1 MAELLPSGI
10 GRLLEGDVLVLVK
23 LLRRVELPGLRCV
36 VLIDVAIIDVAI
48 IDGEGAAVKV
58 DIPSAELLFLLGTT
72 AFLWGFLTPPTA
84 PPTTTPIMTITAMM
98 TAILPLV
105 D

>member
-1 MAELLPSGI
+1 MLLPVLELESDMLV
-10 GRLLEGDVLVLVK
+10 LLLVLVLVLVK
-23 LLRRVELPGLRCV
+23 LLGRIELPCLGCV
-36 VLIDVAIIDVAI
+36 VLLDVAI

-58 DIPSAELLFLLGTT
+58 VIPSAELLFLLGTT
-72 AFLWGFLTPPTA
+72 AFLWDFLTPPTA